1 MAHTFTTIRV
11 HVVFSTQG
19 RKPLLLPDMQPRV
32 WDYLGGIGKKH
43 EIPIHEIGGTENH
56 VHILL
61 SLPPTVTLSKAVQTL
76 KAFSS
81 KWLNETG
88 VMKTGRFAWQEG
100 YSAFSVSQSNT
111 GAVVNY
117 IRGQLEHHGK
127 HSFEDELRSLLIKHG
142 VEFDEEY
149 VLG

>member
-1 MAHTFTTIRV
+1 
-11 HVVFSTQG
+11 
-19 RKPLLLPDMQPRV
+19 
-32 WDYLGGIGKKH
+32 
-43 EIPIHEIGGTENH
+43 
-56 VHILL
+56 
-61 SLPPTVTLSKAVQTL
+61 
-76 KAFSS
+76 
-81 KWLNETG
+81 
-88 VMKTGRFAWQEG
+88 MKTGRFAWQEG